1 MIRRDGV
8 IVLKAAICI
17 VAVVGMAGYA
27 YGWYHGWAQGQAQGQ
42 LEIKEKLRALER
54 AGFIRI
60 LRQPAPA

>member
-8 IVLKAAICI
+8 VVLKAAICI

-27 YGWYHGWAQGQAQGQ
+27 YGWYHGWAQGQ

-54 AGFIRI
+54 AGYIRI
-60 LRQPAPA
+60 LRQPAPAPA